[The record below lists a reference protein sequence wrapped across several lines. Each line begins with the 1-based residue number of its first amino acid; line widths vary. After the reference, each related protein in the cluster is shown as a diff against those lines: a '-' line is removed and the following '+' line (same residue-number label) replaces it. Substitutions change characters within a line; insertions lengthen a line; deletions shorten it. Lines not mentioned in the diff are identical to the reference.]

1 MMKKLLFTAL
11 AATLF
16 TASFGQSA
24 DLELTVTMPA
34 TDTTHDDGIEFTAQI
49 KNLGP
54 TNMSAGDTIFYGVY
68 IDGALAFNSGF
79 LLGTT
84 GLNSGD
90 SLSFSRTLVP
100 TTHPTTTTYQNVC
113 VFAIPQDSYSDTGSV
128 LLANNID
135 CYMLS
140 RSLVST
146 PEVELEGTSTVFVA
160 NGMLNMTSTTN
171 ENLTYTVLSIT
182 GQVVSQGNFA
192 SNKQVDLNGVAKGIY
207 AVVLSNGTEKVT
219 KKVAVQ

>member
-1 MMKKLLFTAL
+1 MMKKLLITAL

-16 TASFGQSA
+16 STSFGQSA

-34 TDTTHDDGIEFTAQI
+34 TDTTHDDGIEFTAQL

-54 TNMSAGDTIFYGVY
+54 TNMSTGDTIFYGVY

-79 LLGTT
+79 LLGSA
-84 GLNSGD
+84 LNSGD

-100 TTHPTTTTYQNVC
+100 TTHPTTITYQNVC
-113 VFAIPQDSYSDTGSV
+113 VFALPQDSYSDTGSV

-135 CYMLS
+135 CYTLS

-146 PEVELEGTSTVFVA
+146 PEIELEGTSTVFVA
-160 NGMLNMTSTTN
+160 NGMLNMSSTTN
-171 ENLTYTVLSIT
+171 DNISYTVLSIT
-182 GQVVSQGNFA
+182 GQVVSQGNFT

-207 AVVLSNGTEKVT
+207 AVVLTNGTEKVT

>member
-1 MMKKLLFTAL
+1 MKKLLATAF
-11 AATLF
+11 AVTLF
-16 TASFGQSA
+16 SASFGQSA

-68 IDGALAFNSGF
+68 IDGALVFNSGF
-79 LLGTT
+79 LLGTS

-113 VFAIPQDSYSDTGSV
+113 IFAIPQDSYSDTGSV

-135 CYMLS
+135 CYTLS

-146 PEVELEGTSTVFVA
+146 PENTLEGATKVFVA
-160 NGMLNMTSTTN
+160 NGMLNMNSTNN
-171 ENLTYTVLSIT
+171 ENLTYTVMSIT
-182 GQVVSQGNFA
+182 GQVVSQGNFV

-207 AVVLSNGTEKVT
+207 AIVLSNGTERVT
-219 KKVAVQ
+219 KKVTVQ